1 MSDTLK
7 ITILADGTIR
17 TETDQ
22 ISQANHDSAEEF
34 LRQVRTLT
42 GGESHREMRP
52 NVFVDQH
59 VHTHDKETT

>member
-17 TETDQ
+17 TESDQ
-22 ISQANHDSAEEF
+22 ISQANHASAEEF

-42 GGESHREMRP
+42 GGASHREMRP
-52 NVFVDQH
+52 DALVH
-59 VHTHDKETT
+59 THEHTHDKETT